1 MSERERE
8 YFGKVSHR
16 ESCRINA
23 PRFCRSA
30 SNGLT
35 EEEMKAA
42 REWLRSCF
50 LSGQKLQMVHHGAD
64 LASFASMRLQLEGT
78 RLLITARLSEVAAI
92 CQQELNAEGNL
103 ERADGPYQANVQD
116 CVNWLIRLDE
126 VPPATQIP
134 SLCSALIKPGDVTYL
149 PPGYLVVDKA
159 CHETNISLNLT
170 RFQYGC
176 VCATA
181 CRCSSVMRCKRALQA
196 FFCAPEEVPAGDS
209 ASHPTAWIHY
219 VCRVSTKAA
228 LVSLCQALQSFS

>member
-1 MSERERE
+1 
-8 YFGKVSHR
+8 
-16 ESCRINA
+16 
-23 PRFCRSA
+23 
-30 SNGLT
+30 
-35 EEEMKAA
+35 MKAA

-134 SLCSALIKPGDVTYL
+134 SLCSALMKPGDVTYL

-181 CRCSSVMRCKRALQA
+181 CRCSSVMRWPFFAHLRRFPLAILPPTLRPGFTMYAEFQPKPHSSVFVKLCKA
-196 FFCAPEEVPAGDS
+196 FPEQDEARCAYDS
-209 ASHPTAWIHY
+209 AA
-219 VCRVSTKAA
+219 VCDV
-228 LVSLCQALQSFS
+228 